1 MKILLLGAFALLFT
15 SGCGTMSAAYPL
27 DEGEHRMGVT
37 FGGPFTTT
45 LGPPIPVPNLIV
57 ERRSGLAPLKEM
69 PLDVNY
75 GLNLTAIAFGQ
86 VGIHTGASLHLLK
99 GQGWVPSV
107 SVTERLHFYSN
118 HFDTNKPAE
127 TRLPWGLNEADLT
140 LSWALG
146 NHFVYGGASNVV
158 DLADPE
164 LLLSPFAGVVFH
176 PKGKNLGIQ
185 LETRVHGANFSPE
198 VWDVSWLSLGGEPGY
213 GLIAI
218 TAGLSWALGGNAQ

>member
-1 MKILLLGAFALLFT
+1 MKNVVLWASALLFS

-27 DEGEHRMGVT
+27 DEGENRMGVT

-57 ERRSGLAPLKEM
+57 EGRSGLKPVQEM

-86 VGIHTGASLHLLK
+86 AGIHTGASLHLF
-99 GQGWVPSV
+99 QGEGWAPSV
-107 SVTERLHFYSN
+107 SITERIHLYSN
-118 HFDTNKPAE
+118 HLDSTKPAE
-127 TRLPWGLNEADLT
+127 TRMFWGVNEADLT

-158 DLADPE
+158 DFADPE
-164 LLLSPFAGVVFH
+164 LLLSPFAGVAFH
-176 PKGKNLGIQ
+176 PKGKSLGIQ
-185 LETRVHGANFSPE
+185 LEARVHGANFSPDI
-198 VWDVSWLSLGGEPGY
+198 WDVSWLSLGGEPGY

-218 TAGLSWALGGNAQ
+218 TAGLSWALGGKTQ